1 MTLAVFERGWP
12 LGSEMQEDRR
22 ALLKG
27 GRRYICAYGCARAW
41 ATLTFTGATAG
52 AGVLDAAPWSF
63 DPHFTFDLAFIAVSI
78 LLVLLFR
85 RFVPLNE
92 NRVVKAV
99 SFGCMA
105 AASLLCVAAAWVPE
119 ASFALVI
126 AGSLAAGVGY
136 GLFLLLAVEVLV
148 TFSLLRIFLF
158 LSGAMVLGSVITF
171 FCEGLAGIQAQAM
184 LVLLPVL
191 AAAYLQS
198 AYDHVPAADRPK
210 RSVPKFS
217 WPWKLFVLYGL
228 YAFAYGMRANQL
240 VAGAG
245 RHSSASTFIL
255 MAVLFATAYFASK
268 RFNIGLLYRSPA
280 VLMVCG
286 FLLVPAESLLGT
298 AASSYLIAISY
309 SLMSFLVMFLLF
321 DISKRLGVAIV
332 AFMAV
337 KNAEQLLQMAGG
349 GLTDGLG
356 ALGLP
361 ASTEALVVTVVVSV
375 LILAATL
382 LLFSEKELASK
393 WGVSILDTGGLIERT
408 AEEERMSERVDEL
421 SRTYRLS
428 PREQEVLA
436 LLAAGK
442 TGRVVQQELFIA
454 EGTFKA
460 HTRHIYEKMGINSR
474 KELFDLLGI
483 SH

>member
-1 MTLAVFERGWP
+1 MK
-12 LGSEMQEDRR
+12 SENAEDRR
-22 ALLKG
+22 ALLRG
-27 GRRYICAYGCARAW
+27 GRRYIVAYGCARAW
-41 ATLTFTGATAG
+41 ATLTFTGAGAG
-52 AGVLDAAPWSF
+52 AAGVLDAAPWSF
-63 DPHFTFDLAFIAVSI
+63 DPHFTFDVAYIAVSI

-85 RFVPLNE
+85 RLIPLND
-92 NRVVKAV
+92 NRPVRAV
-99 SFGCMA
+99 A
-105 AASLLCVAAAWVPE
+105 AGGMITASLACVAALWLPE
-119 ASFALVI
+119 VSFPLMVG
-126 AGSLAAGVGY
+126 GSLAAGVGY
-136 GLFLLLAVEVLV
+136 GLFLLLAAEVLA

-158 LSGAMVLGSVITF
+158 LSGAMLLGSVITF
-171 FCEGLAGIQAQAM
+171 FCEGLVGPQAQAM
-184 LVLLPVL
+184 LVLLPLL
-191 AAAYLQS
+191 AALYLRGAYE
-198 AYDHVPAADRPK
+198 HVPAADRPK
-210 RSVPKFS
+210 RGVPKFS
-217 WPWKLFVLYGL
+217 YPWKLFALYGL

-245 RHSSASTFIL
+245 RHSSVSTFIL

-268 RFNIGLLYRSPA
+268 RFNIGLLYRSPV

-321 DISKRLGVAIV
+321 DIAKRLGVAIV
-332 AFMAV
+332 AFMAI
-337 KNAEQLLQMAGG
+337 KNAEQLLQVAGG
-349 GLTDGLG
+349 GATDALG

-361 ASTEALVVTVVVSV
+361 ASTEALAVTVIVSV

-393 WGVSILDTGGLIERT
+393 WGVSILEEGGLIERT
-408 AEEERMSERVDEL
+408 AEEERVGERVDEL

-436 LLAAGK
+436 LLAARK
-442 TGRVVQQELFIA
+442 TGRVIQQELFIA

>member
-1 MTLAVFERGWP
+1 MAESINAT
-12 LGSEMQEDRR
+12 EDRR

-52 AGVLDAAPWSF
+52 AGMLDAAPWSF
-63 DPHFTFDLAFIAVSI
+63 DPHFTFDLAYIAVSI

-92 NRVVKAV
+92 NRAVKAV
-99 SFGCMA
+99 SFGCMV
-105 AASLLCVAAAWVPE
+105 AASLFCAVAAWVPG

-136 GLFLLLAVEVLV
+136 GLFLLLAAEVLA

-158 LSGAMVLGSVITF
+158 LSGAMVLGSVITL
-171 FCEGLAGIQAQAM
+171 FCEGLVGMQAQAM

-191 AAAYLQS
+191 AGAYLQS

-210 RSVPKFS
+210 RGVPKFS
-217 WPWKLFVLYGL
+217 YPWKLFVLYGL
-228 YAFAYGMRANQL
+228 YAFVYGMRANQL

-245 RHSSASTFIL
+245 RHSSVSTFIL

-268 RFNIGLLYRSPA
+268 RFNIGLLYRSPV

-286 FLLVPAESLLGT
+286 FLLVSAESLFGT
-298 AASSYLIAISY
+298 AVSSYLIAISY

-321 DISKRLGVAIV
+321 DISKRMGVAIV
-332 AFMAV
+332 AFMAI
-337 KNAEQLLQMAGG
+337 KNAEQLLQVAGG
-349 GLTDGLG
+349 EATSLLG

-361 ASTEALVVTVVVSV
+361 ASTEALAVTVIVSV
-375 LILAATL
+375 LILAATV

-393 WGVSILDTGGLIERT
+393 WGVSILEEGGLIERSA
-408 AEEERMSERVDEL
+408 AEERTGERVEEL
-421 SRTYRLS
+421 SRAYHLS

-436 LLAAGK
+436 LLAQGK
-442 TGRVVQQELFIA
+442 TGRVIQQELFIA

>member
-1 MTLAVFERGWP
+1 MAESINAT
-12 LGSEMQEDRR
+12 EDRR

-52 AGVLDAAPWSF
+52 AGMLDAAPWSF
-63 DPHFTFDLAFIAVSI
+63 DPHFTFDLAYIAVSI

-92 NRVVKAV
+92 NRAVKAV
-99 SFGCMA
+99 SFGCMV
-105 AASLLCVAAAWVPE
+105 AASLFCAVAAWVPG

-136 GLFLLLAVEVLV
+136 GLFLLLAAEVLV

-171 FCEGLAGIQAQAM
+171 FCEGLVGMQAQAM

-191 AAAYLQS
+191 AGAYLQS

-210 RSVPKFS
+210 RGVPKFS
-217 WPWKLFVLYGL
+217 YPWKLFVLYGL
-228 YAFAYGMRANQL
+228 YAFAYGLRANQL

-245 RHSSASTFIL
+245 RHSSVSTFIL
-255 MAVLFATAYFASK
+255 MAVLFATAYFALK
-268 RFNIGLLYRSPA
+268 RFNIGLLYRSPV

-286 FLLVPAESLLGT
+286 FLLVSAESLFGT
-298 AASSYLIAISY
+298 AVSSYLIAISY

-321 DISKRLGVAIV
+321 DISKRMGVAIV
-332 AFMAV
+332 AFMAI
-337 KNAEQLLQMAGG
+337 KNAEQLLQVAGG
-349 GLTDGLG
+349 EATSLLG

-361 ASTEALVVTVVVSV
+361 ASTEALAVTVIVSV
-375 LILAATL
+375 LILAATV

-393 WGVSILDTGGLIERT
+393 WGVDILEEGGLIERT
-408 AEEERMSERVDEL
+408 AEEERVGTRVAEL
-421 SRTYRLS
+421 SATYRLS

-436 LLAAGK
+436 LLAEGK
-442 TGRVVQQELFIA
+442 TGRVIQQELFIA

-474 KELFDLLGI
+474 KELFELLGV
-483 SH
+483 SS